1 MDAFELSQLQDAIV
15 QSAVDA
21 IIVIDQQGLIC
32 FFSPSAEKL
41 FGYDAAQC
49 IGQNVSML
57 MTRQHAA
64 QHDSYVHNYNTSG
77 KAKIIGIGRDVQA
90 QRKDGTVFPMHL
102 SVGESITGQGRI
114 FVGVCHDLSEF
125 KAVLERL
132 ISAEQRY
139 RDIVQ
144 NQKEFICRLSK
155 NSRLTFVNN
164 AFSRQCQRKRWHA
177 GPAQMTLSCYYH

>member
-57 MTRQHAA
+57 MTRQHG
-64 QHDSYVHNYNTSG
+64 QNYRYWPGCAGTT
-77 KAKIIGIGRDVQA
+77 
-90 QRKDGTVFPMHL
+90 QRWHGVSDA
-102 SVGESITGQGRI
+102 
-114 FVGVCHDLSEF
+114 FVGWRVDNRPGTYFCWRMS
-125 KAVLERL
+125 
-132 ISAEQRY
+132 
-139 RDIVQ
+139 
-144 NQKEFICRLSK
+144 
-155 NSRLTFVNN
+155 
-164 AFSRQCQRKRWHA
+164 
-177 GPAQMTLSCYYH
+177 